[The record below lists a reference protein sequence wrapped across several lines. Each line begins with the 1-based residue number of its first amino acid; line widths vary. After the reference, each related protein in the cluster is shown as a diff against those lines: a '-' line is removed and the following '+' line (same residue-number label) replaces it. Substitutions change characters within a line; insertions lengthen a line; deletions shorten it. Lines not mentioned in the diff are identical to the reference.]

1 MPLPQGFREWLAKES
16 QLWHEQGILQPGQRD
31 QILARYPEEEATSGR
46 MAFVLRA
53 FGVLLFGAA
62 VMLVVGH
69 NWSDLARGER
79 LATVVAGVALL
90 QGLGSLVYLQRPPHG
105 LGARTPRGLPDV
117 RRGHRAGRP
126 DVSHGRA

>member
-31 QILARYPEEEATSGR
+31 QILARYPVEEAGTGR

-69 NWSDLARGER
+69 NWS
-79 LATVVAGVALL
+79 
-90 QGLGSLVYLQRPPHG
+90 
-105 LGARTPRGLPDV
+105 
-117 RRGHRAGRP
+117 
-126 DVSHGRA
+126 

>member
-31 QILARYPEEEATSGR
+31 QILARYPEEEAGTGR

-69 NWSDLARGER
+69 NWSELARGER
-79 LATVVAGVALL
+79 
-90 QGLGSLVYLQRPPHG
+90 RPWQQPPY
-105 LGARTPRGLPDV
+105 PR
-117 RRGHRAGRP
+117 RRYMLKGRP
-126 DVSHGRA
+126 ETG

>member
-1 MPLPQGFREWLAKES
+1 MPLPQCFREWLAKES

-31 QILARYPEEEATSGR
+31 QILARYPVEEAGTGR

-69 NWSDLARGER
+69 NWSELSRGER
-79 LATVVAGVALL
+79 LAMVVAGVASCKASVS
-90 QGLGSLVYLQRPPHG
+90 GIPSTPAER
-105 LGARTPRGLPDV
+105 ARSSDTS
-117 RRGHRAGRP
+117 RA
-126 DVSHGRA
+126 A